1 MSMLASSIPASSAPA
16 YKGKRI
22 LLLADDVRVG
32 GAITERLTQA
42 GYDIRWALNTA
53 EAQFLWSMKSYAAV
67 FIAAQ
72 KYPEKFATF
81 VQSIKS
87 TDPQQRVLLLN

>member
-1 MSMLASSIPASSAPA
+1 MSMLQSGTPTANP
-16 YKGKRI
+16 KRI
-22 LLLADDVRVG
+22 LLLADDVKVG

-42 GYDIRWALNTA
+42 GYDIRWALNTV

-67 FIAAQ
+67 FIAAR
-72 KYPEKFATF
+72 KYPDKFGTF

-87 TDPQQRVLLLN
+87 TDPEQTVLLLN